1 MRTSSHS
8 LRLLVGT
15 GLAGLA
21 LAGVAGAQS
30 PDVRAAIEAVNKQFS
45 AAVTRGDAAGIA
57 ALYSATAEVLPPGGD
72 VAKGRAAI
80 QKVMQGFID
89 AGAKELP
96 LTTVEVEAHGDTAWE
111 VGTWTLKGKDG
122 AELDHGKFVVVWK
135 KEAGG
140 WKLYR
145 DIWNSSQAPAQ

>member
-30 PDVRAAIEAVNKQFS
+30 PDV
-45 AAVTRGDAAGIA
+45 
-57 ALYSATAEVLPPGGD
+57 
-72 VAKGRAAI
+72 RAAI

-140 WKLYR
+140 WKLHR

>member
-1 MRTSSHS
+1 MRTSSRS
-8 LRLLVGT
+8 LRILVGT
-15 GLAGLA
+15 ALAGLA

-30 PDVRAAIEAVNKQFS
+30 SDVRAAIEAANKQFS

-57 ALYSATAEVLPPGGD
+57 ALYSANAEVLPPGGD

-80 QKVMQGFID
+80 QKLMQGFID

-96 LTTVEVEAHGDTAWE
+96 LATVEVEAHGDTAWE

-122 AELDHGKFVVVWK
+122 AELDHGKSVVIWK

-145 DIWNSSQAPAQ
+145 DIWNSSQAPAH

>member
-1 MRTSSHS
+1 MP
-8 LRLLVGT
+8 
-15 GLAGLA
+15 A
-21 LAGVAGAQS
+21 
-30 PDVRAAIEAVNKQFS
+30 EAVVVNKQFS

-80 QKVMQGFID
+80 QKVMQGFIA

-122 AELDHGKFVVVWK
+122 AELDHGKFVVIWK

-140 WKLYR
+140 WKLHR